1 MASEEDG
8 NTLCMINNNFSEKAL
23 FWVFGI
29 LTTIFLLLSVA
40 TLFLNALIIGKL
52 NGCSTE
58 GWNSFNYG
66 FIIYFALW
74 PLCDF
79 AAAFLNYK
87 AILSKSEYVLAD
99 SISFNLFTIIKSIIL
114 FIGVL
119 AKYTSFDQNCL
130 SAN

>member
-1 MASEEDG
+1 
-8 NTLCMINNNFSEKAL
+8 MINNNFNEKVL
-23 FWVFGI
+23 FWVFGV

-40 TLFLNALIIGKL
+40 TLFLNALIIAQL
-52 NGCSTE
+52 SGCSIE
-58 GWNSFNYG
+58 SWSSFDYG
-66 FIIYFALW
+66 FIIYFSLW

-99 SISFNLFTIIKSIIL
+99 SISFNLFTIVKSLIL

-119 AKYTSFDQNCL
+119 VKYPNFDKSCL